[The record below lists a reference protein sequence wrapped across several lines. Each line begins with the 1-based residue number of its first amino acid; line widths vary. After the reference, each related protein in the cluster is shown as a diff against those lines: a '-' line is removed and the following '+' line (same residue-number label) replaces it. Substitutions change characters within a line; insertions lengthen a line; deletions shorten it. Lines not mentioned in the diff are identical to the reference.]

1 MCIQPII
8 AVVRIPLGICSFDAD
23 SKISLF
29 SAYNI
34 GHEGDIA
41 LTERDWNVYEKTR
54 FRRNAV
60 RQRKKIWPN
69 RVIPYE
75 IEEGLGTFYFH
86 L

>member
-1 MCIQPII
+1 MLVLTLVSVYQTNWMP
-8 AVVRIPLGICSFDAD
+8 
-23 SKISLF
+23 SL

-41 LTERDWNVYEKTR
+41 LTERDGNVYEKTR

-60 RQRKKIWPN
+60 RQRKKVWPN

-75 IEEGLGTFYFH
+75 IEEGLGE
-86 L
+86 